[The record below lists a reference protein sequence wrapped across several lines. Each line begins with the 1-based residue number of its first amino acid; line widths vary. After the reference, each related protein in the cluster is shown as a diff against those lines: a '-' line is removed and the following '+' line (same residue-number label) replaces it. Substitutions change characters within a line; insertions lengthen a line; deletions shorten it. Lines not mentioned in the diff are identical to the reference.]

1 MRGNKLQLDS
11 GDVWRRQPGRSWSTA
26 ALVATVPNSFML
38 YPGLQIR
45 FFGKFFGLYNDYYV
59 FETTLKAAP
68 EIPAAPGACFSRLQL
83 S

>member
-1 MRGNKLQLDS
+1 MLQHEQSFYAYSL
-11 GDVWRRQPGRSWSTA
+11 P
-26 ALVATVPNSFML
+26 ALVVTLFDTLIP

-68 EIPAAPGACFSRLQL
+68 EIPAAPGACFSRLHL